1 MLDILK
7 ALFPIFLSPTDYKQ
21 MLLKLASFA
30 FWEVYIGSWVLRS
43 NAKIDLLFGSLEQSV
58 IPARLL
64 HLAPNLFY
72 YNVTGFIVL
81 SVIAIVFYSS
91 QFHNIIANMLKLRY
105 RFDMGS
111 ILLPLSHLVRA
122 SLSKKSLY
130 RMREQRDNV
139 MERVFYKYTSS
150 MSTTPLVDKH
160 NIHQALQSWS
170 WFWIAEEG
178 VFIWIFMA
186 LGSLLG
192 NSAILTSLFMTLTVL
207 YVISALL
214 FFRPLDARARAQIEQ
229 IADDPVAKLAVREI
243 FDAL

>member
-1 MLDILK
+1 
-7 ALFPIFLSPTDYKQ
+7 
-21 MLLKLASFA
+21 
-30 FWEVYIGSWVLRS
+30 
-43 NAKIDLLFGSLEQSV
+43 
-58 IPARLL
+58 
-64 HLAPNLFY
+64 
-72 YNVTGFIVL
+72 
-81 SVIAIVFYSS
+81 
-91 QFHNIIANMLKLRY
+91 
-105 RFDMGS
+105 
-111 ILLPLSHLVRA
+111 
-122 SLSKKSLY
+122 
-130 RMREQRDNV
+130 
-139 MERVFYKYTSS
+139 

-160 NIHQALQSWS
+160 NIHQAIQSWS
-170 WFWIAEEG
+170 WFWIAEGG